1 MKEIKQY
8 LTHCS
13 GFYSFISW
21 LDEQKRSGLPFEV
34 LNNIIYLNP
43 LFSQYI
49 SMGASTLKRNNG
61 EAFLAISSQEAKW
74 MSMIKWSEVV
84 FRKEDNYIYILSP
97 GVESSTSQYPD
108 IPGFALG
115 FYVDLKEKISLLH
128 NLHYLTI
135 REYRLEDDNGIYI
148 NYHSRVCK
156 LPVKLI
162 EENMIIENENSLKN
176 YDTFISTQI
185 EQMTSYGNRFTPTY

>member
-162 EENMIIENENSLKN
+162 EENMIIKNENSLKN